1 MPNTREKLIELIET
15 TVPREKVAAYGEVPV
30 TVGQIADH
38 LIANG
43 VTVQEWIPASE
54 PPKKNGYY
62 LCVVCVSAVNQR
74 KEYRRMIL
82 FWEDNVW
89 IDMANCFRTK
99 KPLYWMPMADVP
111 QPPKGE

>member
-1 MPNTREKLIELIET
+1 MKTDREKLVELQVQAYNADNISKSALEHIDFT
-15 TVPREKVAAYGEVPV
+15 T
-30 TVGQIADH
+30 DF
-38 LIANG
+38 LIAHD

-54 PPKKNGYY
+54 PPKESGYY
-62 LCVVCVSAVNQR
+62 LCVVCVS

-89 IDMANCFRTK
+89 IEMASCFRTK
-99 KPLYWMPMADVP
+99 KPLYWMPLP